1 MNEYPLVSVIIPCY
15 NRQDYISQT
24 VDSVLIQTWP
34 NIELI
39 VIDDGCT
46 DNSRQILESFGNRIR
61 VLEHSGCINKGQSA
75 AINVGLN
82 AAKGDYISI
91 LDSDDLFLPQKIE
104 KQISYFLNHP
114 DCGLVYSNGYRID
127 ERGNITSEF
136 YPPTHQEKSLP
147 ENVLLDCY
155 FLLPNN
161 ALVRRDVYKTA
172 GFFDE
177 SLRSAQDHDMAI
189 RIAEVTNLAYLDNYL
204 FCYRQHK
211 NSISQTKAKL
221 RWMNGFIILKKASV
235 RYSYSRCIVR
245 KRAAVLYFRLGQC
258 AWEDREYL
266 KAAWSFI
273 CAGVNDPLRSLS
285 VLMRKETISS
295 PH

>member
-1 MNEYPLVSVIIPCY
+1 MNQNPLVSVIIPCY
-15 NRQDYISQT
+15 NRQDYIAQT
-24 VDSVLIQTWP
+24 IDSVLNQTWP

-39 VIDDGCT
+39 VVDDGCT
-46 DNSRQILESFGNRIR
+46 DNSRQILENYGNR
-61 VLEHSGCINKGQSA
+61 VQLLEHPGFTNKGQSA

-82 AAKGDYISI
+82 AAKGDYIAI

-104 KQISYFLNHP
+104 KQISYFLKHP
-114 DCGLVYSNGYRID
+114 NLGLVYSNGYRIN
-127 ERGNITSEF
+127 EQGKITSEF
-136 YPPTHQEKSLP
+136 YLPTHQERSVP

-161 ALVRRDVYKTA
+161 ALVRRDVYNAA
-172 GFFDE
+172 GLFDE

-189 RIAEVTNLAYLDNYL
+189 RIAEVTNIGYMDNYL

-221 RWMNGFIILKKASV
+221 RWMNGFIILKKASS
-235 RYSYSRCIVR
+235 RYPYRRFVVR

-273 CAGVNDPLRSLS
+273 CAGFFDPWRSLT
-285 VLMRKETISS
+285 VLMGKEAISS